1 MFFGSVAYTTQRV
14 PSTEL
19 SCAAGHGT
27 GPRGAH
33 PRNTY
38 TLTFISLTSYRSRP
52 PPQCCLNQVLTCNYA
67 LEDFTQSSHSAE
79 ANHQARPAL
88 KQRSLRIRAG
98 ESLCFSDLAETN
110 KKKIRNWFYSKA
122 AGGAELDHK
131 RPYESSHT

>member
-1 MFFGSVAYTTQRV
+1 MQCV

-19 SCAAGHGT
+19 GCTAGLST

-33 PRNTY
+33 PHNTH
-38 TLTFISLTSYRSRP
+38 THLLSFFNQLPVKTTP
-52 PPQCCLNQVLTCNYA
+52 PMLHESGTDLQLHS
-67 LEDFTQSSHSAE
+67 EDFTQSSHSAE
-79 ANHQARPAL
+79 ANHQARSAL
-88 KQRSLRIRAG
+88 TKLSLRIRAA

-110 KKKIRNWFYSKA
+110 KKKTRSCFYSKA